1 MVVILKTVLTINVVL
16 SASPALS
23 TMSEVWHGSTQHW
36 ERNTRSLKAMTYF
49 LESQGLCVHVQE
61 KMDLETKKQKK
72 SRKIEDAKTESSV

>member
-1 MVVILKTVLTINVVL
+1 
-16 SASPALS
+16 
-23 TMSEVWHGSTQHW
+23 
-36 ERNTRSLKAMTYF
+36 MTYF